1 MVRDQGRQSTQIKMA
16 VLIAAVMMAA
26 GCSSGG
32 SSSPAVPAQTCTTC
46 MTFVT
51 AATYSG
57 DIKTTGGKA
66 NAIASADSLC
76 MADANKPAGG
86 GTYKAMLVD
95 GVNRVA
101 CTTANCGG
109 GAGEHIDWVFKPST
123 TYLRSDGT
131 TTVMTTNTA
140 GIWDFIDPISDPHNL
155 LATFDTAAS
164 RYRTGLDWDWRAV
177 AAGYRCGGGWT
188 DGTVAAFDDYG
199 FGDRADDSAIGGGA
213 STCDL
218 PKNLLCIE
226 Q

>member
-1 MVRDQGRQSTQIKMA
+1 MKQGAGSIAIKMVFLITA
-16 VLIAAVMMAA
+16 VVMVV

-32 SSSPAVPAQTCTTC
+32 SSSPVAPAQVCTTC

-57 DIKTTGGKA
+57 DIKTAGGKA

-76 MADANKPAGG
+76 MADASKPAGG

-109 GAGEHIDWVFKPST
+109 GVSEHIDWVLHAST
-123 TYLRSDGT
+123 TYVRSDGT
-131 TTVMTTNTA
+131 TTVMITDTT
-140 GIWDFIDPISDPHNL
+140 GIWNFVDPITDPNNL
-155 LATFDTAAS
+155 PATFDTTGS
-164 RYRTGLDWDWRAV
+164 RYRTGLEWNWIITD
-177 AAGYRCGGGWT
+177 AAHRCGATPWT
-188 DGTVAAFDDYG
+188 DGTSGSNDDYG

-213 STCDL
+213 STCDI
-218 PKNLLCIE
+218 PRNLLCI
-226 Q
+226 QQ